1 MIRWTASDIPPQNG
15 RVAVVTGTGGLGFED
30 ALALARAGCETIIAG
45 RNPRKGADAVDKI
58 RSQVPAAQV
67 RFELLDLAD
76 LASVAACAERL
87 TRELDRLDILINN
100 AAVMVPPDRQVTADG
115 FELQLG
121 TNHLG
126 HFALTAR
133 LLPLMHWNKA
143 ARVVS
148 VSSIAAPRGVIDFD
162 DLNAEKSYV
171 PMTAYAQSKLAN
183 LMFAVELQRRSEAN
197 GWGVASI
204 AAHPGISRTDL
215 IHNGAGPNSIP
226 GRLRSYLPFLFQ
238 PAARGALPTLFAAT
252 SPRAEPGGYYGPN
265 GLGGMRG
272 YPTAAKMPRQALDQS
287 VAARLWEESKALT
300 GVQFELDRQEAIQ
313 PVRHSLHA
321 V

>member
-1 MIRWTASDIPPQNG
+1 MTRWTASDIPPQHG
-15 RVAVVTGTGGLGFED
+15 RIAVITGTGGLGFED

-45 RNPRKGADAVDKI
+45 RNARKGSEAVEKI
-58 RSQVPAAQV
+58 RLQVPAAQV

-87 TRELDRLDILINN
+87 TRQLDRLDILINN
-100 AAVMVPPDRQVTADG
+100 AAVMVPPDRRLTADG

-126 HFALTAR
+126 HFALTAG
-133 LLPLMHWNKA
+133 LLPLLRWNKA

-148 VSSIAAPRGVIDFD
+148 GSSVAAPRGGIDFE
-162 DLNAEKSYV
+162 DLNAGKRYV
-171 PMTAYAQSKLAN
+171 PMAAYAQSKLAN
-183 LMFAVELQRRSEAN
+183 LMFALELQRRSDAN
-197 GWGVASI
+197 GWGVVSV

-226 GRLRSYLPFLFQ
+226 GLLRSCLPFLFQ

-252 SPRAEPGGYYGPN
+252 SPQAEPGGYYGPD
-265 GLGGMRG
+265 GLGGIRG
-272 YPTAAKMPRQALDQS
+272 YPTTSKIPSQALDQS

-300 GVQFELDRQEAIQ
+300 GVQFELDAGESTQ
-313 PVRHSLHA
+313 PVRHGSHA

>member
-1 MIRWTASDIPPQNG
+1 MTRWTASDIPPQHG
-15 RVAVVTGTGGLGFED
+15 RIAVVTGTGGLGFED

-45 RNPRKGADAVDKI
+45 RNPRKGAEGVEKI

-67 RFELLDLAD
+67 LFELLDLAD
-76 LASVAACAERL
+76 LASVADCAERL
-87 TRELDRLDILINN
+87 TRQLDRLDILINN
-100 AAVMVPPDRQVTADG
+100 AAVMVPPDRRVTVDG
-115 FELQLG
+115 FELQFG

-133 LLPLMHWNKA
+133 LLPLLRWNKA

-148 VSSIAAPRGVIDFD
+148 VSSVAAPRGVIDFD
-162 DLNAEKSYV
+162 DLNAEKRYV
-171 PMTAYAQSKLAN
+171 PMAAYAQSKLAN
-183 LMFAVELQRRSEAN
+183 LMFALELQRRSDAN

-215 IHNGAGPNSIP
+215 IHNGAGPNSVP
-226 GRLRSYLPFLFQ
+226 GRLRSYMPFLFQ

-252 SPRAEPGGYYGPN
+252 SPQAEPGRYYGPD

-272 YPTAAKMPRQALDQS
+272 YPTTAKIPPQALDQS

-300 GVQFELDRQEAIQ
+300 GVQFELDGHEPIQ
-313 PVRHSLHA
+313 PVRHGSRA
-321 V
+321 I